1 MAFKVKQRDEVDENL
16 PEVSHDDRLISARNK
31 RVYENDRVTRES
43 IRQAIDHH
51 REVME
56 TGTQEDR
63 INHYSAMHV
72 QREVGGLLIG
82 HGFIEEKRRIEAGES
97 SYSSLNELFAQNADV
112 LPFGRA
118 MLYQYIKIA
127 ESVPIDYFEKMT
139 VKKAI
144 VVSQVRDDRKREQI
158 IKTVIDKKLSDTET
172 KELVETFFVK
182 EKTKAKEKRESV
194 LEEAYEEVKT
204 TIIGDGSATDI
215 ILRVNR
221 KYKDA
226 AKNVLSAEIDRMK
239 PRILAEYKR
248 LTGK

>member
-16 PEVSHDDRLISARNK
+16 PEISHEDRLLTARKK
-31 RVYENDRVTRES
+31 RVVENDRVTRES

-51 REVME
+51 REVMD
-56 TGTQEDR
+56 TGTQEER

-82 HGFIEEKRRIEAGES
+82 HGFIEEKRRISAGES
-97 SYSSLNELFAQNADV
+97 SYASLNELFEQNADV

-118 MLYQYIKIA
+118 TLYQYIKIA
-127 ESVPIDYFEKMT
+127 EAVPIDYFEKMT

-144 VVSQVRDDRKREQI
+144 AVSQVRDDKKREQL
-158 IKTVIDKKLSDTET
+158 IKTVIEKKLDDSET
-172 KELVETFFVK
+172 KSLIENFFEREK
-182 EKTKAKEKRESV
+182 EKNRVKKEAV
-194 LEEAYEEVKT
+194 IEEAKEEVKVLV
-204 TIIGDGSATDI
+204 IGDGSPTDV

-226 AKNVLSAEIDRMK
+226 VKNVLSAEIDRMK
-239 PRILAEYKR
+239 PRILAEYNR